1 MKGVILAGGSGSRLY
16 PCTKVTNKHL
26 LNVYDKPMI
35 YYPLS
40 TLLKA
45 NVKDILIIS
54 GPEYAGH
61 FLRLLGSGK
70 SFNAKFTYEIQE
82 GALGIANALSLAED
96 FVDGR
101 KFVTILGDNIF
112 EDDISKHVEN
122 FMKGKE
128 SARIFLKEVENPE
141 RFGVAEIKNG
151 NLVGIEEKPKKP
163 KSNLIVT
170 GCYMYDGGVFSIIKN
185 LKPSRRNE
193 YEISEVNNEY
203 VKRKSISYSVLNG
216 FWSDAGTFSS
226 LHKAAQ
232 FMMEKSVD
240 SDERSESGS
249 SKKNENKAE

>member
-1 MKGVILAGGSGSRLY
+1 MKGVILAGGSGSRLN

-35 YYPLS
+35 YYPLN
-40 TLLKA
+40 TLLQA
-45 NVKDILIIS
+45 GVNDILIIS

-70 SFNAKFTYEIQE
+70 NFNAKFTYEIQE

-96 FVDGR
+96 FVDDQ

-112 EDDISKHVEN
+112 EDNISKHVED
-122 FMKGKE
+122 FIKGKE
-128 SARIFLKEVENPE
+128 SAKILLKESDAPE
-141 RFGVAEIKNG
+141 RFGVAETKN
-151 NLVGIEEKPKKP
+151 NTLVGIEEKPKKP

-170 GCYMYDGGVFSIIKN
+170 GCYMYDGSVFGIIKS
-185 LKPSRRNE
+185 LKPSKRNE

-203 VKRKSISYSVLNG
+203 IKRNSISHSVLKG
-216 FWSDAGTFSS
+216 FWSDAGTFQS

-232 FMMEKSVD
+232 FMMEKM
-240 SDERSESGS
+240 ERE
-249 SKKNENKAE
+249 NENKA

>member
-35 YYPLS
+35 YYPLN

-45 NVKDILIIS
+45 DVKDILIIS

-70 SFNAKFTYEIQE
+70 DFKAKFTYEIQE
-82 GALGIANALSLAED
+82 GSLGIANALSLAED
-96 FVDGR
+96 FVDNN

-112 EDDISKHVEN
+112 EDDISSFVNK
-122 FMKGKE
+122 FMKEKNGAK
-128 SARIFLKEVENPE
+128 ILLKKADAPE

-151 NLVGIEEKPKKP
+151 KLVGIEEKPKKP

-170 GCYMYDGGVFSIIKN
+170 GCYMYDSSVFKIIKK
-185 LKPSRRNE
+185 LKPSRRGE

-203 VKRKSISYSVLNG
+203 IKRNSISYSILKG

-226 LHKAAQ
+226 LHKAAE
-232 FMMEKSVD
+232 FMMEKI
-240 SDERSESGS
+240 ETE
-249 SKKNENKAE
+249 NENKAK

>member
-1 MKGVILAGGSGSRLY
+1 MKGIILAGGSGSRLY

-35 YYPLS
+35 YYPLG
-40 TLLKA
+40 TLLHA
-45 NVKDILIIS
+45 NIKDILIIS

-70 SFNAKFTYEIQE
+70 NFNAKFTYEIQE
-82 GALGIANALSLAED
+82 GSLGIANALSLAED
-96 FVDGR
+96 FADKQ

-112 EDDISKHVEN
+112 DDNISKHVED
-122 FMKGKE
+122 FVKGKE
-128 SARIFLKEVENPE
+128 SAKILLKEVESPE

-151 NLVGIEEKPKKP
+151 KLVGIEEKPKKP

-170 GCYMYDGGVFSIIKN
+170 GCYMYDGSVFSIIKN
-185 LKPSRRNE
+185 LKPSRRGE

-203 VKRKSISYSVLNG
+203 VKRKSISYSVLKG

-232 FMMEKSVD
+232 FIMEKM
-240 SDERSESGS
+240 ERE
-249 SKKNENKAE
+249 NENKAE

>member
-1 MKGVILAGGSGSRLY
+1 MKGIILAGGSGSRLY

-35 YYPLS
+35 YYPLN
-40 TLLKA
+40 TLLRA

-70 SFNAKFTYEIQE
+70 DFNAKFTYEIQE

-96 FVDGR
+96 FADNS

-112 EDDISKHVEN
+112 EDNISGFVN
-122 FMKGKE
+122 VFMSGKDG
-128 SARIFLKEVENPE
+128 AKILLKEVDTPE

-151 NLVGIEEKPKKP
+151 KLVGIEEKPRKP
-163 KSNLIVT
+163 KSSLIVT
-170 GCYMYDGGVFSIIKN
+170 GCYMYDSSVFSIIKK
-185 LKPSRRNE
+185 LKPSRRGE
-193 YEISEVNNEY
+193 YEISDVNNEY
-203 VKRKSISYSVLNG
+203 IKKKSISYSVLKG

-232 FMMEKSVD
+232 FMMEKM
-240 SDERSESGS
+240 ERE
-249 SKKNENKAE
+249 NENKA

>member
-1 MKGVILAGGSGSRLY
+1 MKGIILAGGSGSRLY

-35 YYPLS
+35 YYPLN
-40 TLLKA
+40 TLLNA
-45 NVKDILIIS
+45 NVKDILVIS

-70 SFNAKFTYEIQE
+70 NFGAKFTYEIQE
-82 GALGIANALSLAED
+82 GSLGIANALSLAED
-96 FVDGR
+96 FVDNS

-112 EDDISKHVEN
+112 EDGISNFVNE

-128 SARIFLKEVENPE
+128 SAKILLKNVDAPE

-151 NLVGIEEKPKKP
+151 KLAGIEEKPTKP

-170 GCYMYDGGVFSIIKN
+170 GCYMYDSSVFSIIKK
-185 LKPSRRNE
+185 LKPSKRGE
-193 YEISEVNNEY
+193 YEISEANNEY
-203 VKRKSISYSVLNG
+203 IKRKSISYSMLNG

-232 FMMEKSVD
+232 FMMEKT
-240 SDERSESGS
+240 EKE
-249 SKKNENKAE
+249 NENKAK

>member
-70 SFNAKFTYEIQE
+70 NFNAKFTYEIQE

-96 FVDGR
+96 FVDR
-101 KFVTILGDNIF
+101 QKFVTILGDNIF
-112 EDDISKHVEN
+112 EDNISPYVNE
-122 FMKGKE
+122 FMKGKNR
-128 SARIFLKEVENPE
+128 AKILLKEVESPE

-151 NLVGIEEKPKKP
+151 KLVGIEEKPKKP
-163 KSNLIVT
+163 KSSLIVT
-170 GCYMYDGGVFSIIKN
+170 GCYMYDESVFSIIKN
-185 LKPSRRNE
+185 LKPSKRNE

-203 VKRKSISYSVLNG
+203 VKRKSISHSVLKG
-216 FWSDAGTFSS
+216 FWSDAGTFAS

-232 FMMEKSVD
+232 FMMEKA
-240 SDERSESGS
+240 E
-249 SKKNENKAE
+249 NENQTE

>member
-35 YYPLS
+35 YYPLN
-40 TLLKA
+40 TLLEA
-45 NVKDILIIS
+45 DVKDILIIS

-70 SFNAKFTYEIQE
+70 DFNAKFTYEIQE
-82 GALGIANALSLAED
+82 GSLGIANALSIAED
-96 FVDGR
+96 FVDNS

-112 EDDISKHVEN
+112 EDDISSFVNK
-122 FMKGKE
+122 FMKEKNN
-128 SARIFLKEVENPE
+128 AKILLKKADAPE

-151 NLVGIEEKPKKP
+151 KLVGIEEKPKKP

-170 GCYMYDGGVFSIIKN
+170 GCYMYDSSVFKIIKK
-185 LKPSRRNE
+185 LRPSRRGE
-193 YEISEVNNEY
+193 YEISEANNEY
-203 VKRKSISYSVLNG
+203 IKRNSISYSILKG

-232 FMMEKSVD
+232 FMMEKI
-240 SDERSESGS
+240 E
-249 SKKNENKAE
+249 KKNENTAK

>member
-16 PCTKVTNKHL
+16 PSTKVTNKHL
-26 LNVYDKPMI
+26 LNVYNKPMI
-35 YYPLS
+35 YYPLN

-70 SFNAKFTYEIQE
+70 EFNAKFTYEIQE
-82 GALGIANALSLAED
+82 GALGIAHALSLAQD
-96 FVDGR
+96 FVDNS

-112 EDDISKHVEN
+112 EDDISDYVSD
-122 FMKGKE
+122 FMKSDKE
-128 SARIFLKEVENPE
+128 AKILLKEVENPE

-163 KSNLIVT
+163 KSGLIVT
-170 GCYMYDGGVFSIIKN
+170 GCYMYDSGVFGVIKK
-185 LKPSRRNE
+185 LKPSKRGE
-193 YEISEVNNEY
+193 YEISDVNNHY
-203 VKRKSISYSVLNG
+203 IKSMSITYDILKG
-216 FWSDAGTFSS
+216 FWSDAGTFMS

-232 FMMEKSVD
+232 FMME
-240 SDERSESGS
+240 
-249 SKKNENKAE
+249 NENKAK